1 LLRSHYD
8 RCYAVCRRLLG
19 NDQDALDATQE
30 AMIAVARGL
39 GRFDG
44 RSAFSTW
51 VYRVATNKAL
61 DELRRRGRRPV
72 LEQMPAGTEL
82 ASSFDDRHADVLRD
96 DVGDTAT
103 DRLSLDR
110 ALAELTVSQ
119 RAAVVLRD
127 VFDLDYDEIAEV
139 LRVPIG
145 TVRSRIAR
153 GRAALAQVLDP
164 RAPPATV
171 RGVTRSQRNP
181 RTADDVEALD
191 R

>member
-1 LLRSHYD
+1 
-8 RCYAVCRRLLG
+8 
-19 NDQDALDATQE
+19 
-30 AMIAVARGL
+30 
-39 GRFDG
+39 
-44 RSAFSTW
+44 
-51 VYRVATNKAL
+51 
-61 DELRRRGRRPV
+61 V
-72 LEQMPAGTEL
+72 LEQAPASTEL
-82 ASSFDDRHADVLRD
+82 ASSFDDRATSPLTD
-96 DVGDTAT
+96 DVGETAT

-110 ALAELTVSQ
+110 ALAELTVPQ

-153 GRAALAQVLDP
+153 GRAALAQVFDP
-164 RAPPATV
+164 RAPPPSG

-181 RTADDVEALD
+181 SSSDGVEAVD